1 MLKRRSHSGD
11 RLQSFPNDRILWLS
25 MDSRFRGND
34 GFAYAF
40 LTCTVLNYGVA

>member
-34 GFAYAF
+34 A
-40 LTCTVLNYGVA
+40 LT